1 MSRLFKTLGAVLSL
15 VFALSFAAPNAQADS
30 FTVTFTCTG
39 TCVSLPTAP
48 DVTVL
53 IPPINE
59 VDVTWQFHIFVLQ
72 LATIPNVQPSDVFTW
87 DGEGADG
94 EASFFIFDETRGG
107 GAAIIGQL
115 CASCTMDVKDAGG
128 LTFTPVATATP
139 EPGSLALMLSCVGLM
154 FAMRKRKGLSH
165 AS

>member
-1 MSRLFKTLGAVLSL
+1 MPTLFKPIVAVLCL

-87 DGEGADG
+87 EGDGVDG
-94 EASFFIFDETRGG
+94 SASFFIFDETRGVG
-107 GAAIIGQL
+107 TGIIDQL
-115 CASCTMDVKDAGG
+115 CAACTMDVKDVGG
-128 LTFTPVATATP
+128 LTFTPVATP
-139 EPGSLALMLSCVGLM
+139 EPSSVALMLAGVGLV
-154 FAMRKRKGLSH
+154 FAMRKRSSGLQQ

>member
-1 MSRLFKTLGAVLSL
+1 MSRLFRTLGAVLSL

-53 IPPINE
+53 VPPINE

-87 DGEGADG
+87 DGEGVDG
-94 EASFFIFDETRGG
+94 SASFFIFDETRGQ
-107 GAAIIGQL
+107 GAGIIDQL
-115 CASCTMDVKDAGG
+115 CASCTMDVKDVGG
-128 LTFTPVATATP
+128 LTFTPVATA

-154 FAMRKRKGLSH
+154 FAMRKRKGLSQ